1 MDLYDSGKTIAY
13 ENHIHDNEGTDSM
26 ASLKKVVIFIP
37 FILFITIFLYGDL
50 VPVNVME
57 ARNFITAR
65 EMMQGGS
72 WLLPT
77 MNGELRIAKPP
88 LPTWITAIFMQWAGT
103 DANLIANR
111 IPAGLAALL
120 LALFTYLMV
129 RRITGDMGIALT
141 SLLLLTTSYMFM
153 LSARKNAWDIFSIA
167 FMAGAVWAMVEVFMR
182 REGRSLYLLLF
193 SLFLACS
200 FYSKGPVPFWV
211 MLVPF
216 VISYMLIFGLKDL
229 HENRWGLLLALILC
243 AILSAAWPLY
253 VYLNTPH
260 AAAAVA
266 SRETAGWFTK
276 HTEPLWYYL
285 LHFQEIVGIW
295 VFFLFYGLIA
305 PFIKRNWKPGE
316 KLFVLWFILTI
327 VFISVFPEKKLR
339 YLLPAV
345 VPGAIVSAVSIRY
358 LLEGSGF
365 TRKTV
370 YGAFCL
376 VTGGAFLA
384 AAGVLAYYSQGRM
397 LPLTGVPILV
407 CIGAVLIFW
416 YLKNRMEHAHLV
428 AVAGICMSL
437 MFLPPVISGQLGQD
451 EAAPF
456 LHLRNVPEY
465 QGMDFYSLGEFPPEV
480 IWASG
485 RMIKPLN
492 DEDLTE
498 LIEKGSSFILM
509 TDYVPAQLPE
519 HSHMLESIRTK
530 RKTYSIYGIN
540 EKYEGILKQDFIML
554 VKRASHEKKAAAQ
567 KLQLYYLSMDTTG
580 LCQKIF
586 PESSSLGAIE
596 TTTICT
602 HLVSDAL
609 RRSGEFS

>member
-1 MDLYDSGKTIAY
+1 MGSFNKAY
-13 ENHIHDNEGTDSM
+13 
-26 ASLKKVVIFIP
+26 IFIP

-57 ARNFITAR
+57 ARNFIAAR
-65 EMMQGGS
+65 EIVAGGS

-88 LPTWITAIFMQWAGT
+88 LPTWITAVFMQSAGT
-103 DANLIANR
+103 DVNLIVNR
-111 IPAGLAALL
+111 IPSGLAALF
-120 LALFTYLMV
+120 LAFFTYLIV
-129 RRITGDMGIALT
+129 RRITGTRETALT
-141 SLLLLTTSYMFM
+141 SLLLLSTSYMFM

-167 FMAGAVWAMVEVFMR
+167 FMTGAVWALAEVLVR
-182 REGRSLYLLLF
+182 RKGKSFYLAMF
-193 SLFLACS
+193 SLLMTCA

-216 VISYMLIFGLKDL
+216 MISYLLVFGSRGLW
-229 HENRWGLLLALILC
+229 ENRLDILYAFILWALI
-243 AILSAAWPLY
+243 STAWPLY

-260 AAAAVA
+260 AAAAVV
-266 SRETAGWFTK
+266 SRESAGWFTK

-295 VFFLFYGLIA
+295 IFFLLYGLVA
-305 PFIKRNWKPGE
+305 PFIKKNWKPGE

-345 VPGAIVSAVSIRY
+345 VPGAIVSAVSIQH
-358 LLEGSGF
+358 LLEDSDF
-365 TRKTV
+365 AKKIV

-376 VTGGAFLA
+376 ITGSAFLA
-384 AAGVLAYYSQGRM
+384 SAGGLLFYSQGRI
-397 LPLTGVPILV
+397 LPLIGVPILS
-407 CIGAVLIFW
+407 CIGVILIYKYIKHRIEQTPLIAVTGICLSLIF
-416 YLKNRMEHAHLV
+416 L
-428 AVAGICMSL
+428 S
-437 MFLPPVISGQLGQD
+437 PVISAHLGQD

-465 QGMDFYSLGEFPPEV
+465 QGMDFYSLGDFPPEV

-509 TDYVPAQLPE
+509 TDHVPVQLPE

-540 EKYEGILKQDFIML
+540 EK
-554 VKRASHEKKAAAQ
+554 V
-567 KLQLYYLSMDTTG
+567 
-580 LCQKIF
+580 
-586 PESSSLGAIE
+586 
-596 TTTICT
+596 
-602 HLVSDAL
+602 
-609 RRSGEFS
+609 